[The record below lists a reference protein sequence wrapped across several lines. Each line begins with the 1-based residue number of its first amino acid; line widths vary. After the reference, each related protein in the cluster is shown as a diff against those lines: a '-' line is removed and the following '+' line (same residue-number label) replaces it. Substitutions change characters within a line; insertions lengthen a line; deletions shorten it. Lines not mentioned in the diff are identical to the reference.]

1 MIKFFR
7 NFNPLNVIWLVIL
20 LFILRVSYILKSP
33 DKLAFNLFEPFAK
46 LLIPLSYE
54 SALTPNV
61 NILLS
66 ALFILIQALLV
77 NYLVNKYNL
86 YGKST
91 FLPALMY
98 ITVTSLF
105 VPFLVLSPPLIC
117 NFLLIWMLFKLF
129 GLYKRA
135 DAISAT
141 FDLGMIVAAG
151 TLIYFPFIYLTLG
164 VWAALV
170 LFRPFN
176 WREWIAVLLGFVTI
190 FFFLGV
196 FYFLNDK
203 LTSFYEIW
211 RPLGSRFPNLQ
222 KINYYNYLVIVPVVL
237 VLILSLFK
245 LQQNFFKSY
254 VQTRKSFQLLFFLF
268 VVGALSFYVKTDFIL
283 SHFLLC
289 SIPVSIFMSYYFLN
303 AKRRWF
309 YEILYL
315 ILFVSILYF
324 RFNTF

>member
-1 MIKFFR
+1 
-7 NFNPLNVIWLVIL
+7 VIWLVIL